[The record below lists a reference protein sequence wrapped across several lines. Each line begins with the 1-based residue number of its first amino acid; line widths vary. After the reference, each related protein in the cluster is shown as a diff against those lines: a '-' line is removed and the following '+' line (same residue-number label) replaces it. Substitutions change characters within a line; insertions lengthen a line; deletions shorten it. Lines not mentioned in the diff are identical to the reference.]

1 MIQSAANYKIS
12 ALFAIDGK
20 IRYEIP
26 KYQREYVWGK
36 REWDNLYDDIYEN
49 QDHFLGSMICIDKGV
64 DALDVKPLEII
75 DGQQRLLT
83 ISILYLVVFARL
95 KEGSN
100 MRTDD
105 QRYSKTNLKNLNTIM
120 NLENRLVQKPEDRRT
135 PRVIPSFQNKNYSDY
150 LSLLSENGIIQST
163 NDRAPFAGNRR
174 IYTAFRYFQSK
185 LKEESEGQVTDF
197 LDRLNSASMVK
208 IEVANHADAFTLF
221 ESLNNR
227 GIPLSP
233 MDIIKNKMLAELE
246 RTNVMEVDDA
256 FNRWNRIITHI
267 PEYRDQER
275 FLRQYYNA
283 FRYREEVRFPG
294 ISKATKSK
302 LITIYETLIE
312 KNPDKTLQELVQK
325 AEIYGRFSVS
335 FESRNGEEFRNHLFD
350 LQNVGGAPGYTL
362 LLYLLSEHG
371 EKEDLIVKASELLVK
386 YFIRRNITDFPG
398 TRDLDKIFIDAIDFC
413 ESQKESFS
421 MQTIKDFLTD
431 RKRFAPDERFREMLA
446 GDIYDNP
453 EATRFILTKIEE
465 SRFTR
470 ENKPNFWERDNNN
483 NLVWTIEH
491 IFPKGEN
498 IPDSWVKSVAG
509 GDKENAKLLQDQW
522 VHRLGN
528 LTLTGYNQYLS
539 TYSFEKKRDRK
550 DTRGNYI
557 GYKNGLFL
565 NSDLRDK
572 ENWTIEDIEQRTE
585 KLVNLA
591 FELFR
596 V

>member
-83 ISILYLVVFARL
+83 ISILYLAVYARL
-95 KEGSN
+95 KEESN
-100 MRTDD
+100 LRTDD
-105 QRYSKTNLKNLNTIM
+105 QLYSTSNLKNINTMM
-120 NLENRLVQKPEDRRT
+120 NLMNRLVQKPEDRRT

-150 LSLLSENGIIQST
+150 LSLLCDNEIIQSVT
-163 NDRAPFAGNRR
+163 VKAPFAGNRR

-185 LKEESEGQVTDF
+185 LKEESTEQVTEF

-246 RTNVMEVDDA
+246 RGNALEVDEA
-256 FNRWNRIITHI
+256 FDRWNRLITHI

-283 FRYREEVRFPG
+283 FRYREEIRFPG
-294 ISKATKSK
+294 ISKATRSK

-312 KNPDKTLQELVQK
+312 KDPGETLKELVEK

-335 FESRNGEEFRNHLFD
+335 FDSRNGEQLNSNLFD

-371 EKEDLIVKASELLVK
+371 EKEDLILNTSKLLVK

-413 ESQKESFS
+413 ESRRESLS
-421 MQTIKDFLTD
+421 METIKNFLTD
-431 RKRFAPDERFREMLA
+431 RKRFAPNERFREMLA

-453 EATRFILTKIEE
+453 EATRFVLTKIEE
-465 SRFTR
+465 SHFTR

-498 IPDSWVKSVAG
+498 IPDSWVETVAD
-509 GDKENAKLLQDQW
+509 GDKEKAKLLQDQW
-522 VHRLGN
+522 VHKLGN

-539 TYSFEKKRDRK
+539 TFSFEKKRDRTDSK
-550 DTRGNYI
+550 GNYI

-565 NSDLRDK
+565 NNDLKDK
-572 ENWTIEDIEQRTE
+572 NSWAIEDIKRRTE
-585 KLVNLA
+585 SLVDLA
-591 FELFR
+591 FNLFQ

>member
-1 MIQSAANYKIS
+1 MIQSAANYKVS

-227 GIPLSP
+227 GIP
-233 MDIIKNKMLAELE
+233 
-246 RTNVMEVDDA
+246 
-256 FNRWNRIITHI
+256 
-267 PEYRDQER
+267 
-275 FLRQYYNA
+275 
-283 FRYREEVRFPG
+283 
-294 ISKATKSK
+294 
-302 LITIYETLIE
+302 
-312 KNPDKTLQELVQK
+312 
-325 AEIYGRFSVS
+325 
-335 FESRNGEEFRNHLFD
+335 
-350 LQNVGGAPGYTL
+350 
-362 LLYLLSEHG
+362 
-371 EKEDLIVKASELLVK
+371 
-386 YFIRRNITDFPG
+386 
-398 TRDLDKIFIDAIDFC
+398 
-413 ESQKESFS
+413 
-421 MQTIKDFLTD
+421 
-431 RKRFAPDERFREMLA
+431 
-446 GDIYDNP
+446 
-453 EATRFILTKIEE
+453 
-465 SRFTR
+465 
-470 ENKPNFWERDNNN
+470 
-483 NLVWTIEH
+483 
-491 IFPKGEN
+491 
-498 IPDSWVKSVAG
+498 
-509 GDKENAKLLQDQW
+509 
-522 VHRLGN
+522 
-528 LTLTGYNQYLS
+528 
-539 TYSFEKKRDRK
+539 
-550 DTRGNYI
+550 
-557 GYKNGLFL
+557 
-565 NSDLRDK
+565 
-572 ENWTIEDIEQRTE
+572 
-585 KLVNLA
+585 
-591 FELFR
+591 
-596 V
+596 

>member
-1 MIQSAANYKIS
+1 MIQSAGNYKVA
-12 ALFAIDGK
+12 ALFNPDERIK
-20 IRYEIP
+20 YEIP

-49 QDHFLGSMICIDKGV
+49 QDHFLGSMICINRSV
-64 DALDVKPLEII
+64 DALEVRPLEII

-83 ISILYLVVFARL
+83 ISILYLVIYARL
-95 KEGSN
+95 MEERKKWP
-100 MRTDD
+100 DD
-105 QRYSKTNLKNLNTIM
+105 DDLLATTVNLKN
-120 NLENRLVQKPEDRRT
+120 RLLQKSDGGKT
-135 PRVIPSFQNKNYSDY
+135 LKVVPSYQNNNHSDY
-150 LSLLSENGIIQST
+150 CSLLSENGLFHKQ
-163 NDRAPFAGNRR
+163 NGKVLFAGNRR
-174 IYTAFRYFQSK
+174 IYKVFKYFQTK
-185 LKEESEGQVTDF
+185 LQEESKDQILEF
-197 LDRLNSASMVK
+197 LDRLNSASIVK

-227 GIPLSP
+227 GVPLSP

-246 RTNVMEVDDA
+246 KLKVMSTEDA
-256 FNRWNRIITHI
+256 FEHWNRIITHI

-283 FRYREEVRFPG
+283 FRYMEEVRFPG

-302 LITIYETLIE
+302 LITIYENLIE
-312 KNPDKTLQELVQK
+312 KDPSKTLQELVQK
-325 AEIYGRFSVS
+325 AKIYGNFSVS

-362 LLYLLSEHG
+362 LLYILSEHG
-371 EKEDLIVKASELLVK
+371 EKENLALKTSELLAK

-413 ESQKESFS
+413 EARRETLNINMVKE
-421 MQTIKDFLTD
+421 FLTD
-431 RKRFAPDERFREMLA
+431 RKRFAPDQRFREMLA

-453 EATRFILTKIEE
+453 EATRFVLTKIEE
-465 SRFTR
+465 ARFTK

-498 IPDSWVKSVAG
+498 IPDSWVEAIAD
-509 GDKENAKLLQDQW
+509 GDKEKAKLLQDQW
-522 VHRLGN
+522 VHKLGN
-528 LTLTGYNQYLS
+528 LTLTAYNQYLS
-539 TYSFEKKRDRK
+539 TYSFEKKRDRT
-550 DTRGNYI
+550 DTRGNPI

-572 ENWTIEDIEQRTE
+572 ENWTTKDIKQRTE

>member
-1 MIQSAANYKIS
+1 MIQSAGNQKIA
-12 ALFAIDGK
+12 ALFNPDEK
-20 IRYEIP
+20 IKYEIP

-36 REWDNLYDDIYEN
+36 REWDNLYDDVYEN
-49 QDHFLGSMICIDKGV
+49 QDHFLGSMICINRG
-64 DALDVKPLEII
+64 LDVLDIKPLEII

-83 ISILYLVVFARL
+83 ISILYLVIYAQLMEAR
-95 KEGSN
+95 KCA
-100 MRTDD
+100 TDD
-105 QRYSKTNLKNLNTIM
+105 EDLLTTTVNLKY
-120 NLENRLVQKPEDRRT
+120 RLLQRSDGGKTLKV
-135 PRVIPSFQNKNYSDY
+135 VPSYQNKNFRDY
-150 LSLLSENGIIQST
+150 CSLLYENGLFRSE

-185 LKEESEGQVTDF
+185 LKEESTEQVTEF

-246 RTNVMEVDDA
+246 RGNVMEVDDA
-256 FNRWNRIITHI
+256 FDRWNRLITHI

-283 FRYREEVRFPG
+283 FRYREEIRFPG
-294 ISKATKSK
+294 ISKATRSK

-312 KNPDKTLQELVQK
+312 KDPGETLKELVRK
-325 AEIYGRFSVS
+325 AEIYGSFSVS
-335 FESRNGEEFRNHLFD
+335 FDSRNGEQLNNKLFD

-371 EKEDLIVKASELLVK
+371 EKEDLILNASKLLVK

-413 ESQKESFS
+413 ESQRESLS
-421 MQTIKDFLTD
+421 METIKNFLTD
-431 RKRFAPDERFREMLA
+431 RKRFAPNERFREMLA

-453 EATRFILTKIEE
+453 EAARFVLTKIEE
-465 SRFTR
+465 SHFTR
-470 ENKPNFWERDNNN
+470 ENKPNFWEKDNNN

-498 IPDSWVKSVAG
+498 IPDSWVEAVAD
-509 GDKENAKLLQDQW
+509 GDKEKAKLLQDQW
-522 VHRLGN
+522 VHKLGN

-539 TYSFEKKRDRK
+539 TFSFEKKRDRTDSK
-550 DTRGNYI
+550 GNYI

-565 NSDLRDK
+565 NNDLRDK
-572 ENWTIEDIEQRTE
+572 NSWTIKDIKYRTE
-585 KLVNLA
+585 SLVDLA
-591 FELFR
+591 FNLFQ

>member
-1 MIQSAANYKIS
+1 VIQSAGNHKVA
-12 ALFAIDGK
+12 ALFNPDEK
-20 IRYEIP
+20 IKYEIP

-49 QDHFLGSMICIDKGV
+49 QDHFLGSMICINRSV
-64 DALDVKPLEII
+64 DSLEIRPLEII

-83 ISILYLVVFARL
+83 ISILYLVIYARL
-95 KEGSN
+95 MEERK
-100 MRTDD
+100 RKLDD
-105 QRYSKTNLKNLNTIM
+105 EDLLTTTVNLKY
-120 NLENRLVQKPEDRRT
+120 RLLQKSDGGKT
-135 PRVIPSFQNKNYSDY
+135 LKVVPSYQNKNYLDY
-150 LSLLSENGIIQST
+150 CSLLYENGLFHSENG
-163 NDRAPFAGNRR
+163 RAPFAGNRR
-174 IYTAFRYFQSK
+174 IYTAFRYFQSE
-185 LKEESEGQVTDF
+185 LEEEGIEQVLAL
-197 LDRLNSASMVK
+197 LDHLNSASIVK

-233 MDIIKNKMLAELE
+233 MDIIKNKMLAKLE
-246 RTNVMEVDDA
+246 QGKVMDVGDA
-256 FNRWNRIITHI
+256 FDRWNRLITHI

-283 FRYREEVRFPG
+283 FRYREEVRFQG

-302 LITIYETLIE
+302 LITIYEALIE

-371 EKEDLIVKASELLVK
+371 EKEDLIVKTSELLVK

-413 ESQKESFS
+413 EARRETLNIDRIKE
-421 MQTIKDFLTD
+421 FLTD

-453 EATRFILTKIEE
+453 EATRFVLTKIEE
-465 SRFTR
+465 SHFTR
-470 ENKPNFWERDNNN
+470 ENKLNFWERDNNN

-498 IPDSWVKSVAG
+498 IPDSWVEAVAD
-509 GDKENAKLLQDQW
+509 GDKEKAKLLQDQW
-522 VHRLGN
+522 VHKLGN
-528 LTLTGYNQYLS
+528 LTLTAYNQYLS
-539 TYSFEKKRDRK
+539 TYSFEKKRDRT

-565 NSDLRDK
+565 NSDLREK
-572 ENWTIEDIEQRTE
+572 ENWTVEDIEQRTK